1 MIKVNGTWVVGVEG
15 VTAFEVEP
23 LTAGGAMTALELA
36 IAEHG
41 EEVSAMRLRPY
52 EYAQM
57 VRVDGELLT
66 VDAVLGLTTQDYEVL
81 NNVVG
86 ELQKK
91 LHVPTAPPP
100 QAEKA

>member
-1 MIKVNGTWVVGVEG
+1 MIKVNGTWVVGVDG

-41 EEVSAMRLRPY
+41 EAVSAMRLRPY

-57 VRVDGELLT
+57 VRVNGELLT
-66 VDAVLGLTTQDYEVL
+66 VDAVLGLTAQDYDVL
-81 NNVVG
+81 NKVVG
-86 ELQKK
+86 ALQKK
-91 LHVPTAPPP
+91 LSVPTENRP
-100 QAEKA
+100 AEKA